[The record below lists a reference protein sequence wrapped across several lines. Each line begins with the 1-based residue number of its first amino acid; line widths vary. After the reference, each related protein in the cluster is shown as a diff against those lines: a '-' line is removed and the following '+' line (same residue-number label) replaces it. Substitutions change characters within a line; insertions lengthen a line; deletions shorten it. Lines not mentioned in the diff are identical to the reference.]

1 MTFQNLKIGARLGLA
16 FGAVLA
22 LAVVLTVVGTL
33 RLQQVVGATADMDVA
48 VRKARLADRWLAST
62 RINRALVEARLRAAD
77 AQDMAQITARMKA
90 NSADI
95 TKASEELDGL
105 IVKAEG
111 RAMLAQTAELRKT
124 YTAARNDVF
133 ALKDGGT
140 ADRAALDAA
149 VETKMN
155 PALNAYD
162 GAVEALAKHQ
172 KDIFDE
178 AKAHVDEVAAD
189 GRRMLAVVG
198 IVAVLLG
205 AVLAWGLTRSITRPL
220 RKAVALAN
228 AVAAGDLST
237 RVEVESR
244 DETGELMA
252 ALQTM
257 NANLNT
263 LVTRVRGGADTIA
276 SVAVQVAAGNHDL
289 SARTEQEAGALVQSA
304 ASIEQLSGTVRQN
317 ADNAHQGNEM
327 ATSASGIAS
336 RGGDV
341 VAQVVETMG
350 AIDASSKKIVD
361 IIGVIDGIAFQTNI
375 LALNAAV
382 EAARAGEQGR
392 GFAVVANEVRTL
404 AHRSS
409 AAAKEIKALIDD
421 SVDKV
426 ATGSR
431 LVGEAGATMQEVV
444 ASVKRVTGI
453 MGEITAVSEEQTRGI
468 NEVSEAIRQMDRVTQ
483 QNAALVEEA
492 ALATASMQE
501 QAGSLADAVSVFRQD
516 PTAAAAAAIPAPAAR
531 PAPARPALSRPAVAT
546 RAARKETEEIAG
558 WEAF

>member
-1 MTFQNLKIGARLGLA
+1 MNIQNLKLGARLGLA

-22 LAVVLTVVGTL
+22 LAIVLTVIGTL
-33 RLQQVVGATADMDVA
+33 RLQQVVDATADMDVA
-48 VRKARLADRWLAST
+48 VRKARLADRWLAGT
-62 RINRALVEARLRAAD
+62 RVNRALVEARLRAVD
-77 AQDMAQITARMKA
+77 AQDQAQIVARMKA
-90 NSADI
+90 NSAEI
-95 TKASEELDGL
+95 TAASEELDRL
-105 IVKAEG
+105 VVKAEG
-111 RAMLAQTAELRKT
+111 RAMLAKTAELRKN

-133 ALKDGGT
+133 ALKDGGS
-140 ADRAALDAA
+140 ADRAALDRA
-149 VETKMN
+149 VQEKMT

-162 GAVEALAKHQ
+162 AAVQELAGHQ
-172 KDIFDE
+172 KTMFDE
-178 AKAHVDEVAAD
+178 AKGHVDDVAAA
-189 GRRMLAVVG
+189 GRRLLAGVG
-198 IVAVLLG
+198 TVAVLLG
-205 AVLAWGLTRSITRPL
+205 AALAWWLTRSITRPL
-220 RKAVALAN
+220 RQAVALAN

-237 RVEVESR
+237 RVVVESR

-336 RGGDV
+336 RGGAV

-409 AAAKEIKALIDD
+409 AAAREIKALIDD

-431 LVGEAGATMQEVV
+431 LVGEAGATMHEVV
-444 ASVKRVTGI
+444 ASVKRVTDI

-501 QAGSLADAVSVFRQD
+501 QAGSLAEAVSAFKLDR
-516 PTAAAAAAIPAPAAR
+516 AAAAVVVPAAAKPAAR
-531 PAPARPALSRPAVAT
+531 PVPARPAVPAVSK
-546 RAARKETEEIAG
+546 RAAVKEKEEIAG

>member
-1 MTFQNLKIGARLGLA
+1 MTFQNLKLGVRLGLA

-33 RLQQVVGATADMDVA
+33 RLQQVVGATDDMDIA
-48 VRKARLADRWLAST
+48 VRKVRLADRWLAGT
-62 RINRALVEARLRAAD
+62 RVNRALVEARLRAVD
-77 AQDMAQITARMKA
+77 AQDLAPIAARMKA

-95 TKASEELDGL
+95 TKA
-105 IVKAEG
+105 
-111 RAMLAQTAELRKT
+111 ELRT
-124 YTAARNDVF
+124 RYTAARNQVF

-149 VETKMN
+149 VTTTMN
-155 PALNAYD
+155 PALDAYD
-162 GAVEALAKHQ
+162 SAVTTLARHQ
-172 KDIFDE
+172 QDIFDA
-178 AKAHVDEVAAD
+178 AKAHLEEVAAA
-189 GRRMLAVVG
+189 GRRMLVGVG

-205 AVLAWGLTRSITRPL
+205 AVLAWRLTRSITRPL
-220 RKAVALAN
+220 RQAVALAN

-317 ADNAHQGNEM
+317 ADNAHQGNQM
-327 ATSASGIAS
+327 ATSASSVAS
-336 RGGDV
+336 RGGAV

-431 LVGEAGATMQEVV
+431 LVGEAGATMDEVV

-501 QAGSLADAVSVFRQD
+501 QAGSLADAVSVFKLD
-516 PTAAAAAAIPAPAAR
+516 PAAAAAAAAAPLASATAVR
-531 PAPARPALSRPAVAT
+531 PAPARPAVPSVTRRPAA
-546 RAARKETEEIAG
+546 KETEEIAG

>member
-1 MTFQNLKIGARLGLA
+1 MNIHNLKLGARLGLA

-48 VRKARLADRWLAST
+48 VRKARLADRWLADS

-77 AQDMAQITARMKA
+77 AQDLTQIAARMKA
-90 NSADI
+90 NSTDI
-95 TKASEELDGL
+95 SAVNEELERL
-105 IVKAEG
+105 IVMPEG
-111 RAMLAQTAELRKT
+111 RAMLAKAAELRKR
-124 YTAARNDVF
+124 YTAARNDLF

-140 ADRAALDAA
+140 ADKAALDRAA
-149 VETKMN
+149 EQGMN
-155 PALNAYD
+155 PALQAYD
-162 GAVEALAKHQ
+162 ASVEALAKHQ

-178 AKAHVDEVAAD
+178 AKGNVGDVAAA
-189 GRRMLAVVG
+189 GRRILAGVG
-198 IVAVLLG
+198 LVAVLLG
-205 AVLAWGLTRSITRPL
+205 AALAWWLTRSITRPL
-220 RKAVALAN
+220 RQAVALAN

-237 RVEVESR
+237 RVQVESR

-276 SVAVQVAAGNHDL
+276 SVAVQVAAGNQDL

-327 ATSASGIAS
+327 ATAASGIAS

-431 LVGEAGATMQEVV
+431 LVGEAGATMHEVV

-501 QAGSLADAVSVFRQD
+501 QAGSLAEAVSAFKLDQ
-516 PTAAAAAAIPAPAAR
+516 AAAPAPAAR
-531 PAPARPALSRPAVAT
+531 PALARPVVPSVSK
-546 RAARKETEEIAG
+546 RAAAKETQEIPG